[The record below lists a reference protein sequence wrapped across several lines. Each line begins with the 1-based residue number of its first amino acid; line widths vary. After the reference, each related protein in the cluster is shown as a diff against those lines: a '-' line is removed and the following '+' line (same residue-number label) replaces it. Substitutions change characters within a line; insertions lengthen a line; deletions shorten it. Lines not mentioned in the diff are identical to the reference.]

1 MGEKL
6 TIDLD
11 NLREAERAKL
21 MEIIES
27 ATKRKTEPWK
37 PECENRYYFVKSDA
51 TAGYLIWYDWDSD
64 KKRYELGNCFE
75 TKEEAE
81 FVAERIKVI
90 AELRR
95 FAKTHNSPEFDRNIS
110 GCEKWYLLYAQ
121 STDKIEISYGKY
133 ILSSEA
139 IFENENIARA
149 AIKEIGEERL
159 KKYYFCI
166 PDDK

>member
-11 NLREAERAKL
+11 NLREDERAKL
-21 MEIIES
+21 MEIIEN
-27 ATKRKTEPWK
+27 ATKRKNEPWK
-37 PECENRYYFVKSDA
+37 PEYENRYYLVSSDA
-51 TAGYLIWYDWDSD
+51 TVDYATWYDWGYD
-64 KKRYELGNCFE
+64 KNRYELGNCFK

-95 FAKTHNSPEFDRNIS
+95 FAKTHNSPKFDRNIS
-110 GCEKWYLLYAQ
+110 GCEKWYLLYGQ

-133 ILSSEA
+133 IFNPEA

-149 AIKEIGEERL
+149 AIKEIGEDRL